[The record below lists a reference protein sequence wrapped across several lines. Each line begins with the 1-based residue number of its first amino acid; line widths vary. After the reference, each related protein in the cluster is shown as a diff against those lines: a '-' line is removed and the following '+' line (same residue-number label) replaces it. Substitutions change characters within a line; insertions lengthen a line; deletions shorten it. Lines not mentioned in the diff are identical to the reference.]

1 MVGENPREPEV
12 AVLKELPT
20 EPWEVRGL
28 VSMDGSTVTVRVED
42 GKGRECPKSLSREDF
57 AALKEKAQGMLD
69 HPDRFPQG
77 ERFDEQERK
86 LVEWWLKEAGEMEL
100 KLSPQH

>member
-1 MVGENPREPEV
+1 MVGKNPREPEV

-42 GKGRECPKSLSREDF
+42 EKGRKCPKSLSREDF
-57 AALKEKAQGMLD
+57 AALEMKAQKMLD
-69 HPDRFPQG
+69 HPDSFPRG
-77 ERFDEQERK
+77 EQLDEQERK
-86 LVEWWLKEAGEMEL
+86 RVERWLEEAREMKL
-100 KLSPQH
+100 NLSPQH